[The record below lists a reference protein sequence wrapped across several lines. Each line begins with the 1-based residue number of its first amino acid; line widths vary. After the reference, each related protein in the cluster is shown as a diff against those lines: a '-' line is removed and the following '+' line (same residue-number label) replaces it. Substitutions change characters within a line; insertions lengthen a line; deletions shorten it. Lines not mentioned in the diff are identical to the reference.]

1 MDTFGEKEG
10 VCKPQHTEGLQKH
23 PFGGQR
29 QAGWAPVVSLTS
41 QSSWARPGAGRA
53 WCRGCGTRVTKVP
66 SRRGRAS
73 SQSRQ
78 DLGQSG
84 PPRSVC
90 GGCKPTCGQW
100 ILIHWGQNPRLS
112 DVLVSVEKNPILLK
126 SAFSAVL
133 TELNV
138 GLKRAHLWPLAD
150 PLSRPSTLP
159 LPLFLPGRCAQVL

>member
-10 VCKPQHTEGLQKH
+10 ACKPQHTEGLQKH
-23 PFGGQR
+23 PFGGRR

-66 SRRGRAS
+66 SRRGLNLRAAKTS
-73 SQSRQ
+73 GRAGLHAPCAAGVNPPAGSRF
-78 DLGQSG
+78 
-84 PPRSVC
+84 
-90 GGCKPTCGQW
+90 
-100 ILIHWGQNPRLS
+100 HWGQNPRLS

-138 GLKRAHLWPLAD
+138 GL
-150 PLSRPSTLP
+150 
-159 LPLFLPGRCAQVL
+159 